1 MSTPAGSATA
11 FRRSLNDRIRA
22 AARGRGVSAQQ
33 LQRQFLLQRFLARV
47 FDVPDGPWVLKGGA
61 GLLVRIPGARHSQ
74 DVDLARADAD
84 VTTAVAELRELA
96 GRDVGDPLRFVVGD
110 PTAMTGARPG
120 AQVRVDVYLGATR
133 FDRFPVDLVA
143 GGRLVDRLEHTR
155 PAPVVDVPGIP
166 ELPTFTLYPLADHLA
181 DKICAMY
188 EVHGPQGQPS
198 TRYRDLVDILL
209 IIATFALDGDEAAA
223 ALAGEAARRALDLP
237 TTLVSPGPGWPAG
250 YRAVARDTSLD
261 PTLHDLD
268 TALTAAGRCVNALLA
283 GTVLAGTVLAGTTTP
298 GRWNPTRLGWDR

>member
-1 MSTPAGSATA
+1 MTTPAGGAAA
-11 FRRSLNDRIRA
+11 FRRSLSDRIRV
-22 AARGRGVSAQQ
+22 AARSRGVSAQQ

-96 GRDVGDPLRFVVGD
+96 GREVGDPLRFVIGD
-110 PTAMTGARPG
+110 PTAMVGARPG

-133 FDRFPVDLVA
+133 LDRFPVDLVT

-155 PAPVVDVPGIP
+155 PAPVVDVPGLP
-166 ELPTFTLYPLADHLA
+166 QLPTFTLYPLADHLA
-181 DKICAMY
+181 DKVCAMY
-188 EVHGPQGQPS
+188 EVHGPQRRPS

-209 IIATFALDGDEAAA
+209 IIAASAIDGDEAAA
-223 ALAGEAARRALDLP
+223 ALAGEAARRGLDLP
-237 TTLVSPGPGWPAG
+237 AALVSPGPGWPAG

-261 PTLHDLD
+261 PALHDLD
-268 TALTAAGRCVNALLA
+268 AALTAAGRCVNALLA
-283 GTVLAGTVLAGTTTP
+283 EPVLAGTTTA
-298 GRWNPTRLGWDR
+298 GRWNPTRPGWDR

>member
-11 FRRSLNDRIRA
+11 FRRSLNDRLRT
-22 AARGRGVSAQQ
+22 AARSRGVSAQQ

-47 FDVPDGPWVLKGGA
+47 FDVPGGPWVLKGGA

-74 DVDLARADAD
+74 DVDLARGDAD

-110 PTAMTGARPG
+110 PVAMTGAQSG

-133 FDRFPVDLVA
+133 FDRFPVDLVT
-143 GGRLVDRLEHTR
+143 GGRLVDRLEHTC
-155 PAPVVDVPGIP
+155 PAPVVDVPGLP
-166 ELPTFTLYPLADHLA
+166 QLPTFTLYPLADHLA

-188 EVHGPQGQPS
+188 EVHGPQGRPS

-209 IIATFALDGDEAAA
+209 IVGTFALDGDEAAA
-223 ALAGEAARRALDLP
+223 ALVGEATRRGLDLP
-237 TTLVSPGPGWPAG
+237 TAMVSPGPGWPAG

-261 PTLHDLD
+261 PTVHDLD
-268 TALTAAGRCVNALLA
+268 AALAAAGRCVNALLA
-283 GTVLAGTVLAGTTTP
+283 GTISAGTPVL
-298 GRWNPTRLGWDR
+298 GRWNPTRPGWDR